1 MKHHG
6 CLICAGTS
14 RAAYCGP
21 CATSRFFQESWSALG
36 MAAQQRA
43 EVLSRLDAQLAVK
56 VRMPV
61 PVPLVCACNLAQF
74 GISFQLEHA
83 FGCMLKHV
91 WPTLQADLEQQQ
103 LEHSR
108 RLKTL
113 REASLR
119 ASAAGQ
125 QLKAGGWLQEC
136 SARHALVATQISR
149 PPSLVLQF
157 KPRHTALSRQLSAEQ
172 RVSMQHCRR

>member
-14 RAAYCGP
+14 RATYCGP
-21 CATSRFFQESWSALG
+21 CATSRFFQESWTALG

-43 EVLSRLDAQLAVK
+43 EVLSRLDVQLAVK

-61 PVPLVCACNLAQF
+61 PVPLVCACTLAQS

-91 WPTLQADLEQQQ
+91 NTAGRPGTA
-103 LEHSR
+103 
-108 RLKTL
+108 
-113 REASLR
+113 
-119 ASAAGQ
+119 AAGTQ
-125 QLKAGGWLQEC
+125 QASEDPQGGISPCFC
-136 SARHALVATQISR
+136 S
-149 PPSLVLQF
+149 
-157 KPRHTALSRQLSAEQ
+157 
-172 RVSMQHCRR
+172 